1 MEEDIIPD
9 IQTIE
14 AAVGQQSRKD
24 LQIFGW
30 TQQELWDMTLK
41 HEIIWLGCLQN
52 CNEQLKTYSSI
63 HHMTRK
69 TPNS

>member
-41 HEIIWLGCLQN
+41 HEIIWLGCL
-52 CNEQLKTYSSI
+52 
-63 HHMTRK
+63 
-69 TPNS
+69 